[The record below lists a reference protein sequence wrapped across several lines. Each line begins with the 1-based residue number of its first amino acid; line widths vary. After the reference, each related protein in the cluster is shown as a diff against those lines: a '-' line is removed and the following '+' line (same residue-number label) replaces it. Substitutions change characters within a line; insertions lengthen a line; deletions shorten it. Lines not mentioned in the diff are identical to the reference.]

1 MKPTFSIRRSLI
13 LRMFLAMAAISSL
26 ALIGLLG
33 SIVIAK
39 SAGGYAD
46 AINQAGSLR
55 MQAYRLMSTS
65 ERVSAHHP
73 RMSWQIE
80 HLQATLVAPSI
91 VGLIPEKS
99 EGALGQAYDSVLE
112 SWRNELLPALED
124 DVSSNN
130 QAMNEIVEDFVSR
143 VDVFVGNLQKNAEKK
158 VVLLEVFQGA
168 SVTILVSI
176 MVMVAY
182 HIICGVMPPF
192 RELVG
197 VVNGVMVGD
206 FSGRTTYRGNDELG
220 LLSRTINKMNASLS
234 EMYGQLEK
242 RVAAKTHELKRSN
255 EALRMLYLTARRLNG
270 INPLTQDE
278 LIDVLHQ
285 LESVTDEGPFE
296 LCLSLG
302 AGQDDVVL
310 LSSRC
315 HGTQRRQGAM
325 VPEDSWNTTSACS
338 DATFSEEGGNA
349 YAVRVREAGRDYGE
363 LRVIQPPGHM
373 LAQWKIELI
382 ETVAGL
388 IAATLSLSEKAN
400 EQRRLALMDE
410 RAVIARELHDS
421 LAQSLSYLKIQ
432 VTRLQMQFDRQR
444 YDDVAQVVAELRH
457 GLNSSY
463 RQLREL
469 LNTFRLRINEAGLEA
484 ALNEAVEEFAKRG
497 ELQISVRGQWGRLP
511 LSPNE
516 EIHVL
521 QIVREALSN
530 VVRHAK
536 ANACEIS
543 LSIDDDQVHVLSI
556 RDDGVGIGAE
566 SESDISHGMAI
577 MEERARSLNGSL
589 EIRSASPSGIVVSV
603 RFLPSALK
611 RLPAVVG

>member
-65 ERVSAHHP
+65 ERVSVHHP

-91 VGLIPEKS
+91 VGLIPDT
-99 EGALGQAYDSVLE
+99 EGALRQAYDSVLE

-124 DVSSNN
+124 GVSSDNH
-130 QAMNEIVEDFVSR
+130 AMDETVEDFVSR
-143 VDVFVGNLQKNAEKK
+143 VDVFVGDLQKNAEKK

-270 INPLTQDE
+270 INPLTQEE

-302 AGQDDVVL
+302 AGQDEIVR

-315 HGTQRRQGAM
+315 HGAQGRRSTM
-325 VPEDSWNTTSACS
+325 VSQASWDNASACS
-338 DATFSEEGGNA
+338 DAAFLDEGGNA

-432 VTRLQMQFDRQR
+432 VTRLQMQFDQQR

-497 ELQISVRGQWGRLP
+497 DLQISVRGQWSSLP

-530 VVRHAK
+530 VVRHAR
-536 ANACEIS
+536 ASACEIS

-589 EIRSASPSGIVVSV
+589 EIRSAAPSGIVVSV